1 MTVRRLIAL
10 LAVALPLAFA
20 ASAHAYVYWG
30 DPQAGTIGRANLD
43 GTNLT
48 DSFIHTGGSPL
59 QLAIN
64 SSYIYWANEPGGAIG
79 RAKLDG
85 TQVEPAF
92 ITGIGK
98 PTGVAVSSEY
108 IFWSTVAGSIGRA
121 KLDGTEPKPSLI
133 TGVGVPCGVAVDSG
147 SVYWQSNVALKGVI
161 GRAPFTG
168 ISPQLEFVKETGS
181 AGACGVA
188 ANSANIFWANTG
200 FLSANATE
208 IGRANASDGKAVN
221 PSLIGDANGPCGVA
235 VFGTQLYW
243 PNKGNSTIA
252 RANTDGT
259 AVNESLINVGAGEIC
274 GIAVDSLSSPVTPPP
289 SGEPGPGPGSGGA
302 TGSGSGTSPTP
313 TPPAPTP
320 GSIRVRKVVYDK
332 KHGTAR
338 ISLATNEAGAVSVTG
353 KGLASAKASASG
365 AEAVVVTVKASR
377 AKRATLKV
385 TGKLATK
392 ATVNFAPSNGGA
404 AARIERALTL
414 RRISPAN

>member
-30 DPQAGTIGRANLD
+30 DYQAGTIGRANLD
-43 GTNLT
+43 GTNVN
-48 DSFIHTGGSPL
+48 DSFIHTGGTPL

-64 SSYIYWANEPGGAIG
+64 SSYIYWANEPGGTIG

-92 ITGIGK
+92 ITNNGK

-108 IFWSTVAGSIGRA
+108 IFWSTVTGNIGRA
-121 KLDGTEPKPSLI
+121 KLDGTEQKPNLI

-147 SVYWQSNVALKGVI
+147 SVYWQSNVALKGVV

-168 ISPQLEFVKETGS
+168 ISPQTEFVKETGS
-181 AGACGVA
+181 TGSCGVA
-188 ANSANIFWANTG
+188 VNSANIFWANTG
-200 FLSANATE
+200 FLNSNATE
-208 IGRANASDGKAVN
+208 IGRANATDGKAVN

-243 PNKGNSTIA
+243 PNKGNSTIG

-274 GIAVDSLSSPVTPPP
+274 GVAVDSLSSPLIPPP
-289 SGEPGPGPGSGGA
+289 SGEPGPSSGA
-302 TGSGSGTSPTP
+302 GSGSGASPSPTP
-313 TPPAPTP
+313 PPPTA
-320 GSIRVRKVVYDK
+320 GIVRVVKIAYDK
-332 KHGTAR
+332 KRGTAR
-338 ISLATNEAGAVSVTG
+338 ISVSINEAGAISITG
-353 KGLASAKASASG
+353 KGLATAKASALG
-365 AEAVVVTVKASR
+365 AGTVIVTVKASR
-377 AKRATLKV
+377 GKRATLKA
-385 TGKLATK
+385 TGKLATT
-392 ATVNFAPSNGGA
+392 ANVAFAPSNGGA
-404 AARIERALTL
+404 AARIERSLTL
-414 RRISPAN
+414 RREVSPGS

>member
-64 SSYIYWANEPGGAIG
+64 SSYIYWANESGGAIG

-92 ITGIGK
+92 ITVIGK

-108 IFWSTVAGSIGRA
+108 IFWSTVAGNIGRA
-121 KLDGTEPKPSLI
+121 KLDGTEAKPNLI

-147 SVYWQSNVALKGVI
+147 SVYWQSNLALKGVI

-168 ISPQLEFVKETGS
+168 ISPQSEFVKETGS

-188 ANSANIFWANTG
+188 VNSANIFWANTG
-200 FLSANATE
+200 FLNSNATE

-221 PSLIGDANGPCGVA
+221 PSLIGDANGPYGVA

-274 GIAVDSLSSPVTPPP
+274 GIAVDSLSPPVIPPP
-289 SGEPGPGPGSGGA
+289 PGEPGPGTSPSP
-302 TGSGSGTSPTP
+302 SPTP
-313 TPPAPTP
+313 PPPTP
-320 GSIRVRKVVYDK
+320 GNIRVLKVAYDK

-338 ISLATNEAGAVSVTG
+338 ISLATNEAGAVSATG

-365 AEAVVVTVKASR
+365 AETVVVTVKANR
-377 AKRATLKV
+377 AKRATLKA

-392 ATVNFAPSNGGA
+392 AAVTFAPSNGGT
-404 AARIERALTL
+404 AARIERSLTL
-414 RRISPAN
+414 RRISPGS